1 MKAIKVLAALVIIS
15 LAISSCATGYG
26 CKGRSKTKTGF
37 REEKF
42 RGFN

>member
-1 MKAIKVLAALVIIS
+1 MKKLIVLLVLASVVF
-15 LAISSCATGYG
+15 SSCRTGYG

-42 RGFN
+42 RGY